1 VKKVGCI
8 MHIDVTDNN
17 GKPYLKLM
25 KSVRVENDAGRKVS
39 RKELVKSIGPVDR
52 YDDGEPD
59 FIERLR
65 RSFKAGQPLIP
76 ALAPYC
82 TNGSPREKYSF
93 TFEEGDPNCAG
104 SPKIF
109 SHLLLERI
117 IEELGLRSFF
127 GSYKGFTKIEYDLY
141 GFARLLIIGRLLNP
155 ASKIA
160 TVRQNGDYY
169 EKILSDINPDN
180 VYDTLDF
187 IAENKD
193 RIIRRINTSLVKK
206 AGRSPEIVYY
216 DVTNFYFEVEEP
228 DGDELDENGEVC
240 EVGLRKMGVSKENRK
255 QPIVQMGLFMDD
267 RGIPIAIESFPG
279 NTLDHLTLRGALKGS
294 IDGVELSRFILIG
307 DRGICIYEN
316 LFNLL
321 DDGNGYIV
329 AKSILKSKVVE
340 QAWIYDDDGYI
351 YEDGGFKYKSRV
363 VNRKA
368 KDENGKM
375 RTVPELVVVYWSE
388 NHEKRAKAENKSFL
402 GFLEKL
408 LEHPANFR
416 ITVAQ
421 SKSIRQYL
429 RKEVVNER
437 TGEVLDSSDLKA
449 MLDITKIERYRK
461 SMGYYQIVTSELNL
475 HPKEVIDKYH
485 GLSRIEEQFRIMKGA
500 LDTRPLFVW
509 TREHI
514 KAHLLICTIALIMMR
529 IIQNRIVESG
539 LVPSAIEKEVSWMAG
554 LSAERVQ
561 KALNKWQIDKMPG
574 DYYRFLNIDDPDL
587 KIILD
592 AFDIKIP
599 YKMFQRG
606 ELKGIKTGIRIFM

>member
-1 VKKVGCI
+1 
-8 MHIDVTDNN
+8 
-17 GKPYLKLM
+17 M
-25 KSVRVENDAGRKVS
+25 KSKRVSNEKGVKVP
-39 RKELVKSIGPVDR
+39 RNTVVLNIGPLDKF
-52 YDDGEPD
+52 DDGHQD
-59 FIERLR
+59 YLERLR
-65 RSFKAGQPLIP
+65 RSFRAGQPLIP
-76 ALAPYC
+76 SLKPYC
-82 TNGSPREKYSF
+82 TNETPREKYTF
-93 TFEEGDPNCAG
+93 TFDEGNPDCVGN
-104 SPKIF
+104 PKIF

-127 GSYKGFTKIEYDLY
+127 GTYKGFTKIEYDVY

-160 TVRQNGDYY
+160 TVRQNEDYY
-169 EKILSDINPDN
+169 EKILSEHNPDN

-193 RIIRRINTSLVKK
+193 KIIRRMNTNLVKK
-206 AGRSPEIVYY
+206 AHRRPEIVYY

-228 DGDELDENGEVC
+228 DEDELDENGEIR
-240 EVGLRKMGVSKENRK
+240 ETGLRKMGVSKENRK

-294 IDGVELSRFILIG
+294 IDGIELSRFILVG

-316 LFNLL
+316 LFNVL

-340 QAWIYDDDGYI
+340 QDWIYDEDGYI
-351 YEDGGFKYKSRV
+351 YESDGFKYKSRV

-368 KDENGKM
+368 KDESGKM
-375 RTVPELVVVYWSE
+375 RTVSERVVVYWSE
-388 NHEKRAKAENKSFL
+388 KHEKRAKAENKSFL
-402 GFLEKL
+402 EFLEKL
-408 LEHPANFR
+408 LEHPANFL
-416 ITVAQ
+416 ITAAQ

-429 RKEVVNER
+429 KKEVVNEK
-437 TGEVLDSSDLKA
+437 TGEVFNSSDLKA
-449 MLDITKIERYRK
+449 MLDINKIERYRK

-500 LDTRPLFVW
+500 LDTRPAFVW
-509 TREHI
+509 NKEHI
-514 KAHLLICTIALIMMR
+514 KAHFLICTIALIIMR

-539 LVPSAIEKEVSWMAG
+539 LVPSALEKEVSWTAG
-554 LSAERVQ
+554 LSADRVQ
-561 KALNKWQIDKMPG
+561 KALNKWLVDKMPG

-592 AFDIKIP
+592 AFGIKIP

-606 ELKGIKTGIRIFM
+606 ELKSIKTGIHIFM

>member
-1 VKKVGCI
+1 MFIETVK
-8 MHIDVTDNN
+8 NS
-17 GKPYLKLM
+17 GKDYLRLVN
-25 KSVRVENDAGRKVS
+25 SIRVENKDGYKVS
-39 RKELVKSIGPVDR
+39 QKKVILNIGPLTR
-52 YDDGEPD
+52 YDDGQPD
-59 FIERLR
+59 YLERLR

-76 ALAPYC
+76 SLEPYC
-82 TNGSPREKYSF
+82 TNESPREKYTF
-93 TFEEGDPNCAG
+93 TFDEGNPNCAG
-104 SPKIF
+104 NPKIF

-127 GSYKGFTKIEYDLY
+127 GTYKGFTKIKYDVY

-160 TVRQNGDYY
+160 TVRQNEDYY
-169 EKILSDINPDN
+169 EKILSDHNPDN

-193 RIIRRINTSLVKK
+193 KIIRRINTSLVKK
-206 AGRSPEIVYY
+206 ANRHPEIVYY
-216 DVTNFYFEVEEP
+216 DVTNFYFEVENP
-228 DGDELDENGEVC
+228 DEDELDENGEVC
-240 EVGLRKMGVSKENRK
+240 EKGLRKMGVSKENRK

-267 RGIPIAIESFPG
+267 RGIPIAVESFPG
-279 NTLDHLTLRGALKGS
+279 NTLDHLTLRSALKGS
-294 IDGVELSRFILIG
+294 IEGIELSRFILVG

-340 QAWIYDDDGYI
+340 QDWIYDESGYI
-351 YEDGGFKYKSRV
+351 YDGNDFKYKSRV

-368 KDENGKM
+368 KDETGKM
-375 RTVPELVVVYWSE
+375 RTESELVVAYWSE
-388 NHEKRAKAENKSFL
+388 KHEKRAKAENKSFL
-402 GFLEKL
+402 EFLEKL

-416 ITVAQ
+416 ITAAQ

-429 RKEVVNER
+429 RKEVVNEK
-437 TGEVLDSSDLKA
+437 TGEVFNSSDLQA
-449 MLDITKIERYRK
+449 MLDINKIERYRK

-500 LDTRPLFVW
+500 LDTRPAFVW
-509 TREHI
+509 SKEHI
-514 KAHLLICTIALIMMR
+514 KAHFLICTIALIVMR
-529 IIQNRIVESG
+529 IIQNKIVESG
-539 LVPSAIEKEVSWMAG
+539 LVPSALDKEVSWTAG

-561 KALNKWQIDKMPG
+561 KALNKWQVDKLPG
-574 DYYRFLNIDDPDL
+574 DYYRFLNIDDSDL

-592 AFDIKIP
+592 AFGIKIP
-599 YKMFQRG
+599 YKLFQRG
-606 ELKGIKTGIRIFM
+606 ELKGIKTGTQIFM